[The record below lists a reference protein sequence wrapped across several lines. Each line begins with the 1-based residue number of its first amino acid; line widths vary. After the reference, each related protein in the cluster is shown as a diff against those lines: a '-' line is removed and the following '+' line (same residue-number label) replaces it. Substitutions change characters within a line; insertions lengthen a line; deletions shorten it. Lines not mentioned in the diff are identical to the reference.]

1 MSPRPVTSS
10 TRSHAAPP
18 ARPAPRHA
26 FTLIELLVVIA
37 VIVILAAITV
47 PAVRGLTT
55 SNNRSQALNVVRS
68 YIAAARSLA
77 LNGHRMAG
85 VVFFEES
92 ADYARPA
99 STGQT
104 AMQLFVEDY
113 DQAQYTPLAP
123 NTVFVAHS
131 HDRQYLPP
139 NIRVAVLND
148 DPARGVMTGDDQ
160 SAANTRGAT
169 RAILFNAQGQMI
181 TRTGLARPDLG
192 AGAPG
197 TYPRAYGDWNFTTK
211 RSAHPNV
218 GVSAPGVFLFDM
230 NEYRA
235 QNIPADV
242 AGDAQRVA
250 WIKQHADAVM
260 VNAYTGTLL
269 P

>member
-1 MSPRPVTSS
+1 MPSLTSGDRT
-10 TRSHAAPP
+10 TR
-18 ARPAPRHA
+18 
-26 FTLIELLVVIA
+26 
-37 VIVILAAITV
+37 
-47 PAVRGLTT
+47 RGL
-55 SNNRSQALNVVRS
+55 
-68 YIAAARSLA
+68 
-77 LNGHRMAG
+77 
-85 VVFFEES
+85 
-92 ADYARPA
+92 RPW
-99 STGQT
+99 GQT
-104 AMQLFVEDY
+104 K
-113 DQAQYTPLAP
+113 
-123 NTVFVAHS
+123 
-131 HDRQYLPP
+131 
-139 NIRVAVLND
+139 
-148 DPARGVMTGDDQ
+148 
-160 SAANTRGAT
+160 
-169 RAILFNAQGQMI
+169 
-181 TRTGLARPDLG
+181 G